1 MTDTPEI
8 HVLDKRV
15 RLLQVGDGFRTSL
28 DSVML
33 AAACPARGGD
43 HILDMGCGVGGA
55 GFCVL
60 TRVPGTCLTGVDIQS
75 DHIDL
80 ARKNIALNDMDG
92 RADFAVSDIRHFI
105 AARAFDHVICNPP
118 YMESG
123 THTRSPSA
131 AKATAHGYSPHPDP
145 LPAGEGGTRHSR
157 EGEGLSVWLDVAFR
171 LLKSNGTLTMIH
183 RGDKVDKIILGLKNR
198 FGAVEIIPL
207 WPRAGEEAKRVI
219 VRAVK
224 DRKTP
229 ARLHGGVILHNAD
242 GSYTDAAE
250 SILRGMQ
257 PIA

>member
-15 RLLQVGDGFRTSL
+15 RLLQAEDGFRTSL

-33 AAACPARGGD
+33 AAACPAKGGD

-60 TRVPGTCLTGVDIQS
+60 TRVADTRLTGVDIQA
-75 DHIDL
+75 DHVEL
-80 ARKNIALNDMDG
+80 ARENIALNNMNG
-92 RADFAVSDIRHFI
+92 RAEFI
-105 AARAFDHVICNPP
+105 AADIRNYTPVQTFDHVICNPP
-118 YMESG
+118 YMETG

-131 AKATAHGYSPHPDP
+131 AKATAHGHDDELSTEGWLD
-145 LPAGEGGTRHSR
+145 AGFRALKSGGTI
-157 EGEGLSVWLDVAFR
+157 
-171 LLKSNGTLTMIH
+171 TMIH
-183 RGDKVDKIILGLKNR
+183 RADKVDKIILGLKNR
-198 FGAVEIIPL
+198 FGAHEIIPL
-207 WPRAGEEAKRVI
+207 WPRAGDEAKRVI

-229 ARLHGGVILHNAD
+229 ARLHAGVILHNAD
-242 GSYTDAAE
+242 GSYTEAAE

>member
-8 HVLDKRV
+8 YVLDKRV
-15 RLLQVGDGFRTSL
+15 RLLQVGGGFRTSL

-33 AAACPARGGD
+33 AASCPAKAGD

-60 TRVPGTCLTGVDIQS
+60 MRVPGAQLTGVDVQE
-75 DHIDL
+75 DHVEL
-80 ARKNIALNDMDG
+80 ARRNIALNAMEG
-92 RADFAVSDIRHFI
+92 RADFVHSDIRHYVPESV
-105 AARAFDHVICNPP
+105 FDHVICNPP

-123 THTRSPSA
+123 THTRSPSE
-131 AKATAHGYSPHPDP
+131 AKATAHGHDDELSTQGWLD
-145 LPAGEGGTRHSR
+145 AGFRALKSGGTI
-157 EGEGLSVWLDVAFR
+157 A
-171 LLKSNGTLTMIH
+171 MIH
-183 RGDKVDKIILGLKNR
+183 RADKVDKIILGLKNR

-207 WPRAGEEAKRVI
+207 WPRVGEDAKRVI

-229 ARLHGGVILHNAD
+229 ARLHSGVILHNED

-250 SILRGMQ
+250 SILRGML